1 MERRSFLA
9 TATAIPS
16 AVMSTNSFNLFPNT
30 ENNSKM
36 LQPFHIPYKEALQP
50 GPGGIDIRTLVK
62 SSATNLQY
70 SSTET
75 AVIGK
80 MMGPPP
86 HSHKELD
93 EILYVTDGVCTVW
106 IDEKIYT
113 VKSQEWFF
121 MPRNS
126 IHTFWNGE
134 SKPLRFIGMYFNQ
147 NFEDYL
153 EELFHKIVP
162 NMVSKNLSPIDKI
175 VIEQMNDLNN
185 RFGVTM
191 YPEKRQPIIEKYGL
205 KG

>member
-1 MERRSFLA
+1 MERRNFLA
-9 TATAIPS
+9 AATAIPS
-16 AVMSTNSFNLFPNT
+16 AVMNTNGFNLFPNT
-30 ENNSKM
+30 ENKSKM
-36 LQPFHIPYKEALQP
+36 LQPFHIPFKEVLQP

-62 SSATNLQY
+62 SSATNVQY

-75 AVIGK
+75 AVIAK

-93 EILYVTDGVCTVW
+93 EILYVTEGVCTVW
-106 IDEKIYT
+106 IDEKIYEI
-113 VKSQEWFF
+113 KSQEWFF

-126 IHTFWNGE
+126 IHTFWNAE
-134 SKPLRFIGMYFNQ
+134 NKPLRFIGMYFNQ

-162 NMVSKNLSPIDKI
+162 NMVSKNLSPVDKI